1 ARAGATDGPIAGKPG
16 TTDDLGDAWFSG
28 FDPDLTRGV
37 WVGYDQ
43 KKPLGQGMSGAEAA
57 LPIWIEIF
65 KAWIGDRKDQPKFEA
80 PGNIVFVA
88 VDKTTGAAAEGVPG
102 AINEAFIAGTQ
113 PGSIR

>member
-1 ARAGATDGPIAGKPG
+1 ADSSAGWFTGWIPASRRGGGAAYDKKRPRGGGWPGAG
-16 TTDDLGDAWFSG
+16 
-28 FDPDLTRGV
+28 
-37 WVGYDQ
+37 
-43 KKPLGQGMSGAEAA
+43 AA

>member
-1 ARAGATDGPIAGKPG
+1 M
-16 TTDDLGDAWFSG
+16 
-28 FDPDLTRGV
+28 

-65 KAWIGDRKDQPKFEA
+65 KAWIGDRKEAPKFDA

-88 VDKTTGAAAEGVPG
+88 VDKVSGNPSDAPG
-102 AINEAFIAGTQ
+102 SVTEAFIAGTQ